1 MEIRARYILMGFFTL
16 GAVLAV
22 FGFIL
27 WMHSTGGFQ
36 EKSVYRVKVENSV
49 SGLLKGAAVL
59 FNGIR
64 VGEVTDLQLN
74 SKHPR
79 EVMVWVAV
87 SKGTPVRADTRVD
100 VDFQGLTGV
109 AFISMYGGSADAQL
123 LEDNGTP
130 PILNVSAGSGQTMGQ
145 AARDALGRL
154 NKILDDNSAPL
165 HNAIVNF
172 SSFSDV
178 LANNNKKFESIIAG
192 LQRMTGGPA
201 PENFGQPYDLTAPS
215 KIEGVPK
222 KLQGLLVVADP
233 TALIALDTQNVAVR
247 TEGKEPPTLRWADNL
262 PKLIQARVVQ
272 TFENAGFLGSVN
284 RPTDTATG
292 DFQLQLDIRDFKI
305 ELGKTSMV
313 IIEISTR
320 ILNADGKIIV
330 GRVFKSSTPVNSSDV
345 KQAMVAM
352 NEAFG
357 KLDTELVVWASNIL
371 DKAKAPVEP
380 QP

>member
-36 EKSVYRVKVENSV
+36 EKAVYRVKVENSV
-49 SGLLKGAAVL
+49 SGLLQGAAVL

-74 SKHPR
+74 PKQPR
-79 EVMVWVAV
+79 QVMIWVAV
-87 SKGTPVRADTRVD
+87 AKDTPVRADTRVS

-109 AFISMYGGSADAQL
+109 AYISMDGGSPDAPL
-123 LEDNGTP
+123 PENSGST
-130 PILNVSAGSGQTMGQ
+130 PILTVKPGNGQTMGQ

-154 NKILDDNSAPL
+154 NEILDENAAPL
-165 HNAIVNF
+165 HNAIKNF

-201 PENFGQPYDLTAPS
+201 PENFGQPYDLTAPR

-222 KLQGLLVVADP
+222 KLQGLLVVSDP

-247 TEGKEPPTLRWADNL
+247 TEGKEPPTLRWSDNL
-262 PKLIQARVVQ
+262 SKLIQARVVQ

-284 RPTDTATG
+284 RPTDAEG

-305 ELGKTSMV
+305 VLGETSTV
-313 IIEISTR
+313 DIEFSAKIMNSESK
-320 ILNADGKIIV
+320 ILE

-345 KQAMVAM
+345 EQAMAAM

-357 KLDTELVVWASNIL
+357 KLDTELVVWVSNAL
-371 DKAKAPVEP
+371 DKTKAPVEP